1 MSLEVLTDAVVAHL
15 RAALPALRV
24 EHFPDVI
31 DRRAMFSA
39 RQDLLV
45 AYEGDSYGPTESFE
59 PMSKPRTITVSVTLL
74 VRSLRGAQGA
84 QARIEQVRQA
94 LWGYVTPLG
103 GYPLEPE
110 RTECLGEDQGVWMFV
125 SYFRTTT
132 WVVANATPLTGPTL
146 TEASADTELISP

>member
-1 MSLEVLTDAVVAHL
+1 MSLEQLTEAIVSHL
-15 RAALPALRV
+15 RTALPGLRV
-24 EHFPDVI
+24 EHFPDVV

-45 AYEGDSYGPTESFE
+45 AYEADAYGKTESFD
-59 PMSKPRTITVSVTLL
+59 PPSKARTITVSVTLL

-94 LWGYVTPLG
+94 LWGFATPLG

-110 RTECLGEDQGVWMFV
+110 RTECLGEDQGIWMFV
-125 SYFRTTT
+125 SYFTTTT
-132 WVVANATPLTGPTL
+132 WVVATTTPLTGPTL
-146 TEASADTELISP
+146 TEVSADSEIP